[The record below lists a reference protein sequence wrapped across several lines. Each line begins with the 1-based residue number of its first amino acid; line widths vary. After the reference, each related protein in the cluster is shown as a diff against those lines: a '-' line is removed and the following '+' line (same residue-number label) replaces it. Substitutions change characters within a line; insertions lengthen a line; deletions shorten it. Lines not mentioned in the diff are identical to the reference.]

1 MNPARRAAMEGGL
14 AVSVP
19 ALTVNRLCGSGAQAV
34 VSATREIL
42 LGESDFVIAGD
53 IENMDRAP

>member
-1 MNPARRAAMEGGL
+1 MEGGL